1 MNKKCFCCFNNMNK
15 NDSDDELLQDWMEF
29 RFEKLESNLTDEDRK
44 HALNYDTFCEK
55 ILDVIPDK
63 DSDYVSDIL
72 DDFREELL
80 NYSIY
85 WNEKYYK
92 TGFSDCLNLVIMSL
106 GGNNIASK

>member
-15 NDSDDELLQDWMEF
+15 DDNNDELLQDWMEF

-44 HALNYDTFCEK
+44 HTLKYDTFCEK

-72 DDFREELL
+72 DYFREELL
-80 NYSIY
+80 NHCVY
-85 WNEKYYK
+85 WNEKYYM
-92 TGFSDCLNLVIMSL
+92 TGVNDVIKFITNTLNS
-106 GGNNIASK
+106 

>member
-1 MNKKCFCCFNNMNK
+1 MNRKCFCCFNKMIKDDN
-15 NDSDDELLQDWMEF
+15 DDELLKDWMEF

-55 ILDVIPDK
+55 ILDVISDK

-85 WNEKYYK
+85 WNEKYYRA
-92 TGFSDCLNLVIMSL
+92 GFGDCLNLVIISL
-106 GGNNIASK
+106 GGNNIGTK

>member
-1 MNKKCFCCFNNMNK
+1 MNKKCFCCFNNMNS
-15 NDSDDELLQDWMEF
+15 NDKDDELLKDWIEF
-29 RFEKLESNLTDEDRK
+29 KFEKLKSNLTDEDKK

-80 NYSIY
+80 NHCVY
-85 WNEKYYK
+85 WNEKYYRA
-92 TGFSDCLNLVIMSL
+92 GFCDGSQLVMGCFES
-106 GGNNIASK
+106 

>member
-15 NDSDDELLQDWMEF
+15 DDNNDELLQDWMEF

-44 HALNYDTFCEK
+44 HALKYDTFCEK

-72 DDFREELL
+72 DYFREELL
-80 NYSIY
+80 NLFVY
-85 WNEKYYK
+85 WNEKYYM
-92 TGFSDCLNLVIMSL
+92 TGVNDVIKFITNTLNS
-106 GGNNIASK
+106 

>member
-1 MNKKCFCCFNNMNK
+1 MNRKCFCCFNNMNT
-15 NDSDDELLQDWMEF
+15 NNEDDELLKDWIEF
-29 RFEKLESNLTDEDRK
+29 RFEKLETNLTDEDKK

-63 DSDYVSDIL
+63 YSDYVSDVL

-80 NYSIY
+80 NHCVY

-92 TGFSDCLNLVIMSL
+92 TGIIDIITLLRF
-106 GGNNIASK
+106 

>member
-1 MNKKCFCCFNNMNK
+1 M
-15 NDSDDELLQDWMEF
+15 
-29 RFEKLESNLTDEDRK
+29 TDEDRK

-63 DSDYVSDIL
+63 DSDYVSNIL

-85 WNEKYYK
+85 WNEKYYM
-92 TGFSDCLNLVIMSL
+92 TGVKDIIKFITNALNS
-106 GGNNIASK
+106 

>member
-1 MNKKCFCCFNNMNK
+1 MNRKCFCCFNKMIKDDN
-15 NDSDDELLQDWMEF
+15 DDELLQDWMEF

-44 HALNYDTFCEK
+44 HALKYDTFCEK

-80 NYSIY
+80 NHCVY
-85 WNEKYYK
+85 WNEKYYM
-92 TGFSDCLNLVIMSL
+92 TGVNDIIKFITNALNS
-106 GGNNIASK
+106 

>member
-1 MNKKCFCCFNNMNK
+1 MNKKCFCCFYKMNK
-15 NDSDDELLQDWMEF
+15 DYNDDELLQDWMEF

-44 HALNYDTFCEK
+44 HALKYDTFCEK

-72 DDFREELL
+72 DDFREEFL
-80 NYSIY
+80 NYCIY

-92 TGFSDCLNLVIMSL
+92 CGFSDCIKLQEM
-106 GGNNIASK
+106 K

>member
-1 MNKKCFCCFNNMNK
+1 MNRKCFCCFNNMNS
-15 NDSDDELLQDWMEF
+15 NDKDDELLKDWIEF
-29 RFEKLESNLTDEDRK
+29 RFEKLESNLTDEDKK

-80 NYSIY
+80 NHCVY
-85 WNEKYYK
+85 WNEKYYMA
-92 TGFSDCLNLVIMSL
+92 GFFDGIQLINYRME
-106 GGNNIASK
+106 

>member
-1 MNKKCFCCFNNMNK
+1 MNRKCFCCFNNMNK
-15 NDSDDELLQDWMEF
+15 NDNDDELLQDWMEF

-44 HALNYDTFCEK
+44 HALKYDTFCKK

-80 NYSIY
+80 NYCVY
-85 WNEKYYK
+85 WNEKYYM
-92 TGFSDCLNLVIMSL
+92 TGVNDVIKFITNTLNS
-106 GGNNIASK
+106 

>member
-44 HALNYDTFCEK
+44 HALKYDTFCEK

-72 DDFREELL
+72 DYFREELL
-80 NYSIY
+80 NHCVY
-85 WNEKYYK
+85 WNEKYYM
-92 TGFSDCLNLVIMSL
+92 TGVNDVIKFITNTLNS
-106 GGNNIASK
+106 

>member
-15 NDSDDELLQDWMEF
+15 DGNNDELLQDWMEF

-44 HALNYDTFCEK
+44 HALNYDTFCKK
-55 ILDVIPDK
+55 ILDAIPDK
-63 DSDYVSDIL
+63 DSDYISNIL

-85 WNEKYYK
+85 WNEKYYMNGIQD
-92 TGFSDCLNLVIMSL
+92 T
-106 GGNNIASK
+106 IALLKL